1 MSLFPS
7 LMVDSDFLI
16 LNQRA
21 NQFQNCELFLVD
33 YKGSATPTIDELLQ
47 ADEFQRGKC
56 ITRAIIYSDS
66 FNK

>member
-47 ADEFQRGKC
+47 ADEFQ
-56 ITRAIIYSDS
+56 
-66 FNK
+66 